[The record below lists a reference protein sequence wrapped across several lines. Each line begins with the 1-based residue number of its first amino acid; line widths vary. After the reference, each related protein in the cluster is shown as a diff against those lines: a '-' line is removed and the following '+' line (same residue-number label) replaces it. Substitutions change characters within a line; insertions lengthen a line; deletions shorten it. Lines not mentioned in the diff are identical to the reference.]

1 MRRPLL
7 KITAITLAVSLGL
20 AAGAEAQRPIELGVD
35 GTIARVTSDGGDFTT
50 IAVPLGRVRA
60 GFYLSDLV
68 SLEPSLGFNWVD
80 TDVGSATSL
89 TLGAGLLYHFKADP
103 AVVRPFIEG
112 NVQMAYQKVSFDA
125 DPDLD
130 ASDTQFAVGGGVG
143 VKVPMVSR
151 MDLRLEAF
159 VQHAF
164 ESDAALSSTTFG
176 ALFGFS
182 FYTR

>member
-20 AAGAEAQRPIELGVD
+20 AAGAEAQRPVELGVD

-60 GFYLSDLV
+60 AFYLSDLLA
-68 SLEPSLGFNWVD
+68 LEPSLGFNWVD
-80 TDVGSATSL
+80 TDASSATSL

-103 AVVRPFIEG
+103 TVVRPFIEG
-112 NVQMAYQKVSFDA
+112 NVQLAYEKFSVDA
-125 DPDLD
+125 LD
-130 ASDTQFAVGGGVG
+130 IDESDTQFALGGGLG
-143 VKVPMVSR
+143 VKIPMVSR

-159 VQHAF
+159 VQHAL
-164 ESDAALSSTTFG
+164 ESDEIPSSTTFG

>member
-7 KITAITLAVSLGL
+7 RITAITLAVALGL
-20 AAGAEAQRPIELGVD
+20 AVRAEAQRPIELGVD

-60 GFYLSDLV
+60 AFYLSDVLA
-68 SLEPSLGFNWVD
+68 LEPSLGFNWVD

-89 TLGAGLLYHFKADP
+89 DLGAGLLYHFKADP
-103 AVVRPFIEG
+103 AVVRPFVEG
-112 NVQMAYQKVSFDA
+112 NVRMAYEKLSID
-125 DPDLD
+125 DLD
-130 ASDTQFAVGGGVG
+130 VDESDTQFAVGGGVG
-143 VKVPMVSR
+143 VKVPLVSR
-151 MDLRLEAF
+151 LDLRLEGF
-159 VQHAF
+159 VQYAF
-164 ESDAALSSTTFG
+164 ESDELLSSTTFG

>member
-1 MRRPLL
+1 MRRLSL
-7 KITAITLAVSLGL
+7 RIAVITLAVSLGL
-20 AAGAEAQRPIELGVD
+20 AVGAEAQRPIELGVD
-35 GTIARVTSDGGDFTT
+35 GTIARVTSDGGDYTT

-60 GFYLSDLV
+60 AFPLTDVLA
-68 SLEPSLGFNWVD
+68 LEPSLGFNWVD
-80 TDVGSATSL
+80 TDAGSATAL

-103 AVVRPFIEG
+103 TVVRPFIEG
-112 NVQMAYQKVSFDA
+112 NVQMAYEKVSVDA
-125 DPDLD
+125 LD
-130 ASDTQFAVGGGVG
+130 IDESDTQFALGGGVG

-164 ESDAALSSTTFG
+164 ESDEVLSSTTFG

>member
-7 KITAITLAVSLGL
+7 KITAIALAVSLGL

-50 IAVPLGRVRA
+50 IAMPLGRVRA
-60 GFYLSDLV
+60 AFPLTDVLA
-68 SLEPSLGFNWVD
+68 LEPSLGFSWVD
-80 TDVGSATSL
+80 TDAGSATAL

-103 AVVRPFIEG
+103 TVVRPFIEG
-112 NVQMAYQKVSFDA
+112 NVQMAYEKVSVD
-125 DPDLD
+125 DLD
-130 ASDTQFAVGGGVG
+130 IDESDTQFAIGGGVG

-164 ESDAALSSTTFG
+164 ESDALLSSTTFG

>member
-1 MRRPLL
+1 LVR
-7 KITAITLAVSLGL
+7 ITAITLAVALGL
-20 AAGAEAQRPIELGVD
+20 AVRAEAQRPIELGVD

-60 GFYLSDLV
+60 GFYLSDAV
-68 SLEPSLGFNWVD
+68 SLEPSLGFSWVD
-80 TDVGSATSL
+80 TDDASATSL

-112 NVQMAYQKVSFDA
+112 NVQMAYEKVSVD
-125 DPDLD
+125 DLD
-130 ASDTQFAVGGGVG
+130 IDESDTQFAIGGGVG
-143 VKVPMVSR
+143 VKIPMVSR

-164 ESDAALSSTTFG
+164 ESDAALSSMTFG

>member
-1 MRRPLL
+1 MRRLIL
-7 KITAITLAVSLGL
+7 RTAAVTLAVSLGL
-20 AAGAEAQRPIELGVD
+20 AAGADAQRPIELGMD

-60 GFYLSDLV
+60 AFALTDVLA
-68 SLEPSLGFNWVD
+68 LEPSLGFSWVD
-80 TDVGSATSL
+80 TDGGSATAL

-112 NVQMAYQKVSFDA
+112 NVQMAYEKVSVDA
-125 DPDLD
+125 LD
-130 ASDTQFAVGGGVG
+130 IDESDTQFALGGGVG
-143 VKVPMVSR
+143 VKVPLVSR

-159 VQHAF
+159 VQHAL
-164 ESDAALSSTTFG
+164 ESGDIPSATTFG
-176 ALFGFS
+176 GLFGFS

>member
-1 MRRPLL
+1 MRTP
-7 KITAITLAVSLGL
+7 KIGTAVAAVVLALGL
-20 AAGAEAQRPIELGVD
+20 AARAEAQRPIELGVD
-35 GTIARVTSDGGDFTT
+35 GTLARVTSDGGDFTT

-60 GFYLSDLV
+60 GFYLSDVLA
-68 SLEPSLGFNWVD
+68 LEPSLGFNWVD
-80 TDVGSATSL
+80 TDGSSATSL
-89 TLGAGLLYHFKADP
+89 NLGAGLLYHFKADP

-112 NVQMAYQKVSFDA
+112 NVQLAYEKVSVDA
-125 DPDLD
+125 LD
-130 ASDTQFAVGGGVG
+130 IDESDTQFAVGGGVG
-143 VKVPMVSR
+143 VKVPLVSR

-164 ESDAALSSTTFG
+164 ESDEVLSSTTFG

>member
-7 KITAITLAVSLGL
+7 KITALTLAVSLGL
-20 AAGAEAQRPIELGVD
+20 AASAEAQRPIELGVD

-60 GFYLSDLV
+60 AFYLSDLLA
-68 SLEPSLGFNWVD
+68 LEPSLGFNWVD
-80 TDVGSATSL
+80 TDGGSATSL
-89 TLGAGLLYHFKADP
+89 SLGAGLLYHFKADP
-103 AVVRPFIEG
+103 AVVRPFVEG
-112 NVQMAYQKVSFDA
+112 NVQLAYEKVSVDA
-125 DPDLD
+125 LD
-130 ASDTQFAVGGGVG
+130 IDESDTQFAVGGGVG
-143 VKVPMVSR
+143 VKIPMVSR

-159 VQHAF
+159 VQHAL
-164 ESDAALSSTTFG
+164 ESGDIPSSTTFG